1 MMKALIGDR
10 QAVRAGVS
18 VPVRPD
24 AEAAGSE
31 VPPII
36 SFADMPRR
44 VSVRIVTTP
53 VVAEEDV
60 PMVSTDLSTVEYDG
74 HAIVALC
81 GELDVT
87 DAAGV
92 AAVLAGILAGRPNI
106 IIDLA
111 GLEFIDCGGLR
122 ALAGVREQAR
132 RAGGDL
138 LLAAPQRLVLRVLA
152 LTGLADVASVC
163 ASVEQAKGSARSRP

>member
-18 VPVRPD
+18 VPVRPG

-44 VSVRIVTTP
+44 VSVRIVTTL
-53 VVAEEDV
+53 VVAREDV
-60 PMVSTDLSTVEYDG
+60 PMVGTDLSTVEYGG

-87 DAAGV
+87 DA
-92 AAVLAGILAGRPNI
+92 
-106 IIDLA
+106 
-111 GLEFIDCGGLR
+111 
-122 ALAGVREQAR
+122 
-132 RAGGDL
+132 
-138 LLAAPQRLVLRVLA
+138 RVLPQCSRVFWP
-152 LTGLADVASVC
+152 T
-163 ASVEQAKGSARSRP
+163 ARTSSSTWRAWNSSTAAACGH